1 MGRAEKVYN
10 KAWDER
16 DASDL
21 AREKIE
27 DERDAFNLA
36 AWHTREKEWK
46 ERGVA
51 AWDARL
57 GV

>member
-1 MGRAEKVYN
+1 MAELDKKYKEKWEEREKVYSN

-36 AWHTREKEWK
+36 A
-46 ERGVA
+46 
-51 AWDARL
+51 
-57 GV
+57 